1 MLDAIP
7 GLINAIKMIQSISQ
21 YYNTSEK
28 ISSLFVK
35 VGAQWEKKYSQIVFC
50 VVAWVQGKTERS
62 QAIGEAALQSF

>member
-35 VGAQWEKKYSQIVFC
+35 VGAQQEKKYSQILFC
-50 VVAWVQGKTERS
+50 VVAWVQEKIQRNQG
-62 QAIGEAALQSF
+62 IGETALQSV

>member
-7 GLINAIKMIQSISQ
+7 GLINAIKMIQIMSQ

-35 VGAQWEKKYSQIVFC
+35 VGDQWEKKYSQIVFC
-50 VVAWVQGKTERS
+50 IVAWVQEKTQS
-62 QAIGEAALQSF
+62 NQAIGEAALQSL